1 MATRRQDTKYWQGW
15 KESLGC
21 LETRLEVMQNEL
33 NSHTKPH
40 DLLLDIQ
47 LQINE
52 LKAIH
57 ADLTFTE

>member
-15 KESLGC
+15 KEALAC
-21 LETRLEVMQNEL
+21 LETRLELIQKEI
-33 NSHTKPH
+33 NSHSKPQ
-40 DLLLDIQ
+40 DLVLDIR